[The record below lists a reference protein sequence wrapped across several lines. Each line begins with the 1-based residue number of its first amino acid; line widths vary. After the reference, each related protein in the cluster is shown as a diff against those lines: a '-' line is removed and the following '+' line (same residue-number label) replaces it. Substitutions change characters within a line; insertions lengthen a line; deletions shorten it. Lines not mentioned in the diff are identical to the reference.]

1 MFKHGFFKEET
12 RKTDQEIREFI
23 KNTNK
28 PLVYT
33 YGYAWK
39 SPTTYRVPIDKEEA
53 LKRIERNSLT
63 DITEE
68 DEVIHINQFSEN
80 DMW

>member
-1 MFKHGFFKEET
+1 MFKHRFFNKET
-12 RKTDQEIREFI
+12 RKTDKEIREFI

-53 LKRIERNSLT
+53 LKRIEKNGLT